1 MKFISSFI
9 CLLSF
14 VNFALAQKQT
24 ENILPVDERGKLIYL
39 EVVSTKAPVDSLK
52 IRVLNY
58 LKKQNENLKF
68 KSVKGDSIFIA
79 TGKLIINKT
88 LLVMSHPSGEVLYNF
103 QAEVKQGKY
112 RFWLTD
118 FSFIPYQRDRYGNF
132 VTSTTVGVPLENNP
146 SKLNAA
152 EWEVY
157 RLQTAKYANELAA
170 KFKLYM
176 TGKPL
181 VIVQVTKIQ
190 LIGKEW

>member
-1 MKFISSFI
+1 
-9 CLLSF
+9 
-14 VNFALAQKQT
+14 VNFAIAQKQT
-24 ENILPVDERGKLIYL
+24 ENILPVDERGRLIYL
-39 EVVSTKAPVDSLK
+39 EMVSTKVPADSLK
-52 IRVLNY
+52 IRILNY

-68 KSVKGDSIFIA
+68 KSVKGDSVYIA
-79 TGKLIINKT
+79 TGKLIIDKT

-132 VTSTTVGVPLENNP
+132 VASTTVGVPLENSPN
-146 SKLNAA
+146 KLNPA

-157 RLQTAKYANELAA
+157 RLQTAKYAKELAA

-181 VIVQVTKIQ
+181 VIVQAAEIKVIR
-190 LIGKEW
+190 KEW

>member
-132 VTSTTVGVPLENNP
+132 VVSTIVGVPLENNP

>member
-39 EVVSTKAPVDSLK
+39 EVVSTKAPADSLK